1 MKNKNKRYLFP
12 AGMIISF
19 FLDGTIQF
27 IFTTQLQSQT
37 TIMVSHLL
45 LLWLIMG
52 IFYSDN
58 KHLELWAFGIGLAFD
73 SYYTGIL
80 GIYMILLPL
89 IVYLTK
95 IAYQYFEPSFFVLLL
110 IYFIDLTVLEVSY
123 YAINEMIGFANE
135 SVTTFIST
143 SFGPTLAFNLVLF
156 VILYYPISKLMESV
170 NRYN

>member
-1 MKNKNKRYLFP
+1 MRNKNRQYIFP
-12 AGMIISF
+12 LGLIISF

-27 IFTTQLQSQT
+27 VFMAQLQSQT

-52 IFYSDN
+52 IFYTDN
-58 KHLELWAFGIGLAFD
+58 KHLELWAFGVGLAFD
-73 SYYTGIL
+73 SYYAGIL

-95 IAYQYFEPSFFVLLL
+95 IAYQYFEPSFIVILL
-110 IYFIDLTVLEVSY
+110 IYFIDLAVLEVSY
-123 YAINEMIGFANE
+123 YAVNEMIGFANE
-135 SVTTFIST
+135 SVTTFVST
-143 SFGPTLAFNLVLF
+143 SFGPTLAFNLVVF
-156 VILYYPISKLMESV
+156 IILYYPISKLMNLS

>member
-1 MKNKNKRYLFP
+1 MINKNKQYIFP
-12 AGMIISF
+12 VGLIISF

-27 IFTTQLQSQT
+27 AFSAQLESQT

-52 IFYSDN
+52 VFYSDN
-58 KHLELWAFGIGLAFD
+58 KHLELWAFGIGWAFD
-73 SYYTGIL
+73 SYYAGIL

-95 IAYQYFEPSFFVLLL
+95 IAYQYFEPSFIVLLL

-123 YAINEMIGFANE
+123 YSINEMIGFANE

-156 VILYYPISKLMESV
+156 VILYYPISKLMNSG